1 MTSIPESTVSSV
13 DAPPIPESLLGPLL
27 DAAADS
33 LESFSSG
40 LTDHFFG
47 KEINEKS
54 KRFQVSLPGQ
64 AIFKKNSDWS
74 LQKL

>member
-33 LESFSSG
+33 LGSFSSELPAVLRPLIGFDRRG
-40 LTDHFFG
+40 LSHG
-47 KEINEKS
+47 PA
-54 KRFQVSLPGQ
+54 RF
-64 AIFKKNSDWS
+64 
-74 LQKL
+74 